1 MESKPR
7 RNSLFLVVRS
17 AFRPLHA
24 GLLLLSLLMA
34 LDPPVRAVGL
44 FGLAVYAILVCY
56 DVWGSSRAWATAA
69 EIEPEQIAE
78 PYAGQLREAEAARR
92 RIHEAA
98 DGAGHSLARVMAPI
112 KADADQVV
120 ARLRALAERATRID
134 RFLKRENREQL
145 EKSLAA
151 LEEQASATDDLFARD
166 QYLQARQAR
175 EEQLRDY
182 EELSLCLARVQA
194 QIANVLSSLEAAEA
208 KVIKLQAADLRH
220 AGAVTDAVTRS
231 LQELSLEMTGLQES
245 VDATIAIRAH

>member
-1 MESKPR
+1 MESKPQ
-7 RNSLFLVVRS
+7 RNSLSGVVRS

-24 GLLLLSLLMA
+24 GLFLLSLLMA
-34 LDPPVRAVGL
+34 LDPLVRAVGL
-44 FGLAVYAILVCY
+44 FGLVVYVILVCY
-56 DVWGSSRAWATAA
+56 DVWGPDGVRATPA
-69 EIEPEQIAE
+69 EMEPERIAE

-92 RIHEAA
+92 RIHETAT
-98 DGAGHSLARVMAPI
+98 GAGHPLGRVMAPL

-120 ARLRALAERATRID
+120 ARLGALAERATQID

-145 EKSLAA
+145 EKSLAT
-151 LEEQASATDDLFARD
+151 LEEQASASDDEFARD

-194 QIANVLSSLEAAEA
+194 QIANVLSSLEAAEV

-220 AGAVTDAVTRS
+220 AGDVTDAVTRS

>member
-1 MESKPR
+1 ARALYWRNESERRPGGAGGTLSPAHPSSVRDDMESKPR

-92 RIHEAA
+92 R
-98 DGAGHSLARVMAPI
+98 
-112 KADADQVV
+112 
-120 ARLRALAERATRID
+120 
-134 RFLKRENREQL
+134 
-145 EKSLAA
+145 
-151 LEEQASATDDLFARD
+151 
-166 QYLQARQAR
+166 
-175 EEQLRDY
+175 
-182 EELSLCLARVQA
+182 
-194 QIANVLSSLEAAEA
+194 
-208 KVIKLQAADLRH
+208 
-220 AGAVTDAVTRS
+220 
-231 LQELSLEMTGLQES
+231 
-245 VDATIAIRAH
+245 